1 MKAME
6 LTTHSIRKSDRLLR
20 TMFAGLLSLAMLLSC
35 FHGSACEAEVRGA
48 LPGTVVAEQS
58 QPAPHPVAQH
68 QLADHCLSHLIGDL
82 SHPAATAIAPVVKVK
97 LTWRDETNRPLASTD
112 SPFKPPRA

>member
-1 MKAME
+1 MG
-6 LTTHSIRKSDRLLR
+6 TTQSIRKKDRFLR

-48 LPGTVVAEQS
+48 LRGTVVAEQS

-68 QLADHCLSHLIGDL
+68 QLADHCLSHLVGDL
-82 SHPAATAIAPVVKVK
+82 SHPAATVIAPVVKVK

>member
-1 MKAME
+1 ME
-6 LTTHSIRKSDRLLR
+6 FTTHGIRKKDRLLR

-35 FHGSACEAEVRGA
+35 FHGFACEAEVRNA

-68 QLADHCLSHLIGDL
+68 QLADHCLSHLVGDL
-82 SHPAATAIAPVVKVK
+82 SHPAASVIAPAVKVK
-97 LTWRDETNRPLASTD
+97 LTWRDETNRPFASAD
-112 SPFKPPRA
+112 FPFKPPRA

>member
-1 MKAME
+1 MKAMG
-6 LTTHSIRKSDRLLR
+6 TSQSIRKRDRFLR

-48 LPGTVVAEQS
+48 LPSTVIAEQS
-58 QPAPHPVAQH
+58 QSAPHPVAQH

-82 SHPAATAIAPVVKVK
+82 SHPAATIIAQVVKVT
-97 LTWRDETNRPLASTD
+97 LTWRDEANRPFASAD